1 MSLDL
6 WSQLF
11 PSIPV
16 FLMMCVVVLLAG
28 TIRSFTGFGGG
39 LVLAPLFSLFMTPA
53 DLVVVVLVLNFL
65 TSVQSLPGT
74 WRTTSWPL
82 VWSMLIPSLVGV
94 PLGVWMIEVLDPMV
108 IRRVIGVVVAA
119 LAAILLVGWT
129 YKGARGRLQNW
140 IVGMVS
146 GYLTALAGV
155 GGPPLVLY
163 LLSDK
168 SLSPVVIRSFFM
180 MFFALGQV
188 CTMTYFAYQGLLN
201 TTQMVYSVSFIP
213 IYIASTFLGT
223 YLFHQALKQRADLI
237 KKFSLWFLLVVG
249 VVTLVM

>member
-6 WSQLF
+6 WNQLF

-129 YKGARGRLQNW
+129 YNGARGRLPA
-140 IVGMVS
+140 
-146 GYLTALAGV
+146 TPA
-155 GGPPLVLY
+155 
-163 LLSDK
+163 
-168 SLSPVVIRSFFM
+168 
-180 MFFALGQV
+180 
-188 CTMTYFAYQGLLN
+188 
-201 TTQMVYSVSFIP
+201 
-213 IYIASTFLGT
+213 
-223 YLFHQALKQRADLI
+223 
-237 KKFSLWFLLVVG
+237 
-249 VVTLVM
+249 